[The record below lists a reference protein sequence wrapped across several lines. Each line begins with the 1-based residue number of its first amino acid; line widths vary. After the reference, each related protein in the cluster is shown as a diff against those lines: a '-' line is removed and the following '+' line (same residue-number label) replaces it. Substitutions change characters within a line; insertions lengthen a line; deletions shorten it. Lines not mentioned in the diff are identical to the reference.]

1 MGAVQEIVGNC
12 ERSKVDSPTE
22 NCIDRQRVEMLEQ
35 LASNRATTEL
45 EQVLLKCEE
54 GDVNPAEVAAA
65 TKTLQGLGTVPG
77 TAASRLKDIAPE
89 MGGLKQATQEAAAV
103 EPPTHDAPADESGI
117 DETAT
122 SRINEVVS
130 KYENTPTHLSSTLGE
145 SGDQMPMSLKLY
157 CGGGSAVDKEGTQ
170 KFAFVTSEYVPGAP
184 LPANSFKSAVGWD
197 DLDIYDLNSVNN
209 IYQAA
214 EFKVRGFKRGPGS
227 CSSRDLKSFSFSIDR
242 PTAVGGGFRYD
253 KFFDSLP
260 RNTGMDKYAELGMVL
275 KNLEGSDVF
284 NLVSCKPGE
293 TVVGRPCYQPEDPA
307 FPYSADFPGF
317 RQTPPGEF
325 GVCLSRKDPETD
337 LKKLSCAARA
347 LIVHMAAAD
356 SGSLAQTNTSSA
368 LIQSRADVKW
378 ANAIMNVGSVF
389 ALVLQ
394 GFAFGL
400 EIAMTVVDT
409 VVRMSLAAVTF
420 LAGLS
425 VDIATTPLIPL
436 LGKNQGRK
444 REAIKKFITGM
455 YAIPLCIV
463 TTAYSMVSYSMFAL
477 TYLMKHIA
485 FFLPQHGRGS
495 MQGSMHQSDS
505 GQALKCWD
513 NPLGR

>member
-1 MGAVQEIVGNC
+1 
-12 ERSKVDSPTE
+12 
-22 NCIDRQRVEMLEQ
+22 
-35 LASNRATTEL
+35 
-45 EQVLLKCEE
+45 
-54 GDVNPAEVAAA
+54 
-65 TKTLQGLGTVPG
+65 
-77 TAASRLKDIAPE
+77 
-89 MGGLKQATQEAAAV
+89 
-103 EPPTHDAPADESGI
+103 
-117 DETAT
+117 
-122 SRINEVVS
+122 
-130 KYENTPTHLSSTLGE
+130 
-145 SGDQMPMSLKLY
+145 MSLKLY
-157 CGGGSAVDKEGTQ
+157 CDGGSAVDKEGTQ

-184 LPANSFKSAVGWD
+184 VPADSFKSAVGWD

-214 EFKVRGFKRGPGS
+214 EFKVRGNKRGPGS
-227 CSSRDLKSFSFSIDR
+227 CSSRDLKSFSFRIDR
-242 PTAVGGGFRYD
+242 QTVVGGGFRYD

-260 RNTGMDKYAELGMVL
+260 REGGMDKYEELDIVL

-284 NLVSCKPGE
+284 NLVRCKPGE
-293 TVVGRPCYQPEDPA
+293 KVLGRPCFQPTDPA
-307 FPYSADFPGF
+307 FPYPADFPGF

-347 LIVHMAAAD
+347 LVVHMAAAE
-356 SGSLAQTNTSSA
+356 SVSLAQTNTSSA

-444 REAIKKFITGM
+444 REAIKKFITGI
-455 YAIPLCIV
+455 YAMPLCIV